1 MLDIKWYLRMNDKF
15 HEMTNS
21 DLELVSGGG
30 KVGAAVGGCL
40 GGMLLAWAG
49 GPVTAT
55 GYAVV
60 CGTAG
65 AAAAYFN

>member
-1 MLDIKWYLRMNDKF
+1 M
-15 HEMTNS
+15 
-21 DLELVSGGG
+21 DLIVYQEINAAELCGILGGG
-30 KVGAAVGGCL
+30 NLGAAVGGCL

-49 GPVTAT
+49 GPVTGL

-65 AAAAYFN
+65 LATYYYF